1 MVDRMDGLGA
11 TFDGE
16 SKSFVFEFLLQRRNK
31 FSDIGIALGLLGIQC
46 VSNVLLCFI
55 VGEFEG
61 EVLHLGLDL
70 VESETVCEGCMER
83 LRLFCDMSPMFRVAF
98 FIQLTEEV

>member
-31 FSDIGIALGLLGIQC
+31 FGDIGIAFGLFCIEC
-46 VSNVLLCFI
+46 VSDVFI
-55 VGEFEG
+55 RFVVGKFEG